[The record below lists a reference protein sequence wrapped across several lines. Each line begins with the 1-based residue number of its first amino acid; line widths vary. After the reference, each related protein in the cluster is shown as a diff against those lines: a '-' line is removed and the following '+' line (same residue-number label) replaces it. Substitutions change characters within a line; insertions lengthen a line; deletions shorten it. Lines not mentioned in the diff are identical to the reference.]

1 MRKLLALVVGGSA
14 VTALLI
20 ACSDSPKAEEGGE
33 EGSSSSSSSSGLSS
47 SSGAS
52 GSSSSSGG
60 SSSSSSSGSSGDTD
74 GGSSGDGGSTSSG
87 GTSSGGTGDGG
98 GGAGSL
104 CNAQTQKEI
113 EANDSQG
120 TATAVT
126 TGFCG
131 VLPTGTDVDFAT
143 FTLPAN
149 ATNFNFNTQVTKPQ
163 VDFFLIVGAQRVPIQ
178 GGSLPFEPGQKY
190 YIEVRNKQNTSVDY
204 RVLVN
209 IKI

>member
-1 MRKLLALVVGGSA
+1 MRKLVALLVGGSA
-14 VTALLI
+14 LTALLI

-33 EGSSSSSSSSGLSS
+33 EGSSSSSSSGLSS

-60 SSSSSSSGSSGDTD
+60 SSSSSSSGSSGSSGDTD
-74 GGSSGDGGSTSSG
+74 GGDTDGGSTSSG
-87 GTSSGGTGDGG
+87 GTSSGDGG

-104 CNAQTQKEI
+104 CNAQTQKEV
-113 EANDSQG
+113 EPNDAQG